1 MCLLLLA
8 LDTHPS
14 YKLVL
19 AANRDEFYDRPTA
32 TAAFWNESPEILAG
46 RDLRDGGTWLG
57 ITRKGRLAAITNYR
71 DPSSVKEDAPS
82 RGELVSGFLL
92 SRENP
97 ETYLA
102 RLSEKAHH
110 YNGFNLVLAAE
121 GKYFWFSNRNG
132 PPQRLRPG
140 IYGISNHLLDTPW
153 PKVTEGKA
161 RLQEMFSESL
171 NFEAVFQM
179 LSDRSIPPDV
189 HLPDT
194 GVGLEWERSLGAV
207 FVERPGYGTRSSTLL
222 TIDRNNHVT
231 FVEKTHDTDQTSEAK
246 IKMYEFSVP
255 QLTGPV
261 RM

>member
-8 LDTHPS
+8 LDAHPC
-14 YKLVL
+14 YKLML

-32 TAAFWNESPEILAG
+32 AAAFWSDAPEILAG

-71 DPSSVKEDAPS
+71 DPSSVNEDAPS
-82 RGELVSGFLL
+82 RGALVSDFLL
-92 SRENP
+92 SGEDP

-102 RLSEKAHH
+102 RLSKKARY
-110 YNGFNLVLAAE
+110 YNGFNLVLMAE

-132 PPQRLRPG
+132 PPQQLRPG
-140 IYGISNHLLDTPW
+140 IYGVCNHLLNTPW

-161 RLQEMFSESL
+161 RLQEMLSESL
-171 NFEAVFQM
+171 NPESVFQM

-194 GVGLEWERSLGAV
+194 GVGLEWERSLGAI
-207 FVERPGYGTRSSTLL
+207 FVARPGYGTRSSTLL
-222 TIDRNNHVT
+222 TIDQNNHVT
-231 FVEKTHDTDQTSEAK
+231 FVEKTHDTNQASEGN
-246 IKMYEFSVP
+246 IKAYEFSI
-255 QLTGPV
+255 L
-261 RM
+261 RK